1 MFDPI
6 TSEIL
11 SSLCWAYIE
20 DTNRDEA
27 KRQQADLGWWVG
39 GVGGVGL
46 SGCSI
51 ISLRKAVGPDFLS
64 NNNLWTHNMFMI

>member
-27 KRQQADLGWWVG
+27 KRQQARLAVGWWGWWGRVLG
-39 GVGGVGL
+39 F
-46 SGCSI
+46 
-51 ISLRKAVGPDFLS
+51 P
-64 NNNLWTHNMFMI
+64 

>member
-20 DTNRDEA
+20 DTNHDEA
-27 KRQQADLGWWVG
+27 KRQEAGGPWVG
-39 GVGGVGL
+39 GVGGVGGVGFAGVFHNFSL
-46 SGCSI
+46 FFGC
-51 ISLRKAVGPDFLS
+51 
-64 NNNLWTHNMFMI
+64 M